1 MIIEEAALTGQKDE
15 TYSQYLGKQKTKLM
29 KYEEEINEVR
39 LKIDINKHRQL
50 IEQAQ
55 PTVKEGLD
63 QLKKESGIN
72 ADESVEIED
81 PEKES
86 AYAHINEET
95 PFEESQQTV
104 INKSEK
110 SSNDEKSEDKETIVK
125 KDSGDKVQNFDYQT
139 ISSKSSSS
147 IWKIG
152 FGVIIQTSIIIS
164 LIYFSSNNYILSRDL
179 NHLLPIQE
187 KKLSLITSNIVG
199 EQLIKTKAFDEY
211 YSKKSVLITK
221 LLSSLI
227 PDATNINR
235 LTLNYKEEG
244 GEFILSLYGKIGVS
258 GSSGRRILNQ
268 MISDMKKQSL
278 IKDAVLINQQTI
290 KQSRIIFTVDITI

>member
-1 MIIEEAALTGQKDE
+1 MKTSPYKMVTILLLIIGICYYNIITMENQKV
-15 TYSQYLGKQKTKLM
+15 
-29 KYEEEINEVR
+29 INQ
-39 LKIDINKHRQL
+39 KIDINKHRQL

-72 ADESVEIED
+72 AAESVEIED

-86 AYAHINEET
+86 DYTHINEET

-104 INKSEK
+104 IKKSEK
-110 SSNDEKSEDKETIVK
+110 SSNDEKSEDKKTIVK
-125 KDSGDKVQNFDYQT
+125 KDSGDKVQTFDYKT

-152 FGVIIQTSIIIS
+152 VGVIIQTSIIIS

-187 KKLSLITSNIVG
+187 KKLSLIKSNIVG
-199 EQLIKTKAFDEY
+199 EQLVKTKAFDEH

-221 LLSSLI
+221 LLSSLV
-227 PDATNINR
+227 PDATSISR
-235 LTLNYKEEG
+235 LTLNQKEESG
-244 GEFILSLYGKIGVS
+244 NFVVSLYGKIGVA

-268 MISDMKKQSL
+268 MISDIKKQNL

-290 KQSRIIFTVDITI
+290 KQSSILFTIDITI

>member
-1 MIIEEAALTGQKDE
+1 M
-15 TYSQYLGKQKTKLM
+15 
-29 KYEEEINEVR
+29 
-39 LKIDINKHRQL
+39 
-50 IEQAQ
+50 
-55 PTVKEGLD
+55 GL
-63 QLKKESGIN
+63 
-72 ADESVEIED
+72 
-81 PEKES
+81 P
-86 AYAHINEET
+86 
-95 PFEESQQTV
+95 
-104 INKSEK
+104 
-110 SSNDEKSEDKETIVK
+110 
-125 KDSGDKVQNFDYQT
+125 
-139 ISSKSSSS
+139 
-147 IWKIG
+147 
-152 FGVIIQTSIIIS
+152 
-164 LIYFSSNNYILSRDL
+164 
-179 NHLLPIQE
+179 HLLPIQE
-187 KKLSLITSNIVG
+187 KKLSLITSNMVG

-227 PDATNINR
+227 PDGTNINR